1 MYRREHPKELNYNED
16 VCRVSTAEHE
26 SKSCSS
32 SDSEEMSSFAVWGV
46 THDTPDLINTTIEVK
61 FSASKSSKAMSELD
75 KYQVFLNES
84 IPSERRSL
92 SLDRRHIS
100 MLVR

>member
-1 MYRREHPKELNYNED
+1 MYRREHAKERYYNED

-32 SDSEEMSSFAVWGV
+32 SDSEKMCSFAVWGV

-61 FSASKSSKAMSELD
+61 FSASKSSKAIDEVA
-75 KYQVFLNES
+75 KYQVCSNES
-84 IPSERRSL
+84 IHSELGSL
-92 SLDRRHIS
+92 SLDR
-100 MLVR
+100 